1 MVKKNTK
8 NSRNSINSINSRNSR
23 NSKNSKI
30 NATSNATTR
39 RYNAKNNRTKKNKS
53 ATTTINTN
61 TNKAKPTPTLKP
73 TGSLI
78 KFQKEIAIRFLE
90 MVLMVKL
97 YHWKTRQYSS
107 HIATDEFYE
116 RLNDHM
122 DKFMEILLG
131 KTQVRMDL
139 LNVKSISLI
148 DLKDIDQF
156 KGKLNDFKK
165 YLVNLEENPG
175 IKSMSNTD
183 LLNIR
188 DEILGHIN
196 QLLYLLSLK

>member
-1 MVKKNTK
+1 MVKKNIKNSK
-8 NSRNSINSINSRNSR
+8 NSRNS
-23 NSKNSKI
+23 KI
-30 NATSNATTR
+30 NAKSNATNR
-39 RYNAKNNRTKKNKS
+39 RNTAKNNRTKKNKS
-53 ATTTINTN
+53 ATTTINTKTNN
-61 TNKAKPTPTLKP
+61 TKPTTLKP
-73 TGSLI
+73 TGNLI

-90 MVLMVKL
+90 MLLMVKL

-116 RLNDHM
+116 RLNHHM

>member
-1 MVKKNTK
+1 M
-8 NSRNSINSINSRNSR
+8 
-23 NSKNSKI
+23 
-30 NATSNATTR
+30 
-39 RYNAKNNRTKKNKS
+39 
-53 ATTTINTN
+53 
-61 TNKAKPTPTLKP
+61 L
-73 TGSLI
+73 
-78 KFQKEIAIRFLE
+78 
-90 MVLMVKL
+90 LMVKL

>member
-1 MVKKNTK
+1 MVKKNIK
-8 NSRNSINSINSRNSR
+8 NSKNSRNSR
-23 NSKNSKI
+23 NSKI
-30 NATSNATTR
+30 NAISNATNR
-39 RYNAKNNRTKKNKS
+39 RNTAKNNRTKKNKS
-53 ATTTINTN
+53 VTTTINTN
-61 TNKAKPTPTLKP
+61 TNNTKPTTLKP

-90 MVLMVKL
+90 MLLMVKL

-116 RLNDHM
+116 RLNHHM

>member
-1 MVKKNTK
+1 MVKKNIKNSK
-8 NSRNSINSINSRNSR
+8 NSRNS
-23 NSKNSKI
+23 KI
-30 NATSNATTR
+30 NAKSNATNR
-39 RYNAKNNRTKKNKS
+39 RNTAKNNRTKKNKS
-53 ATTTINTN
+53 VTTTINTN
-61 TNKAKPTPTLKP
+61 TNNTKPTTLKP

-90 MVLMVKL
+90 MLLMVKL

-116 RLNDHM
+116 RLNHHM

>member
-8 NSRNSINSINSRNSR
+8 NSK

-30 NATSNATTR
+30 NATNNATTR
-39 RYNAKNNRTKKNKS
+39 RNTAKNNRTKKNNSIANNK
-53 ATTTINTN
+53 IN
-61 TNKAKPTPTLKP
+61 AKPTTLKP

-78 KFQKEIAIRFLE
+78 KFQKEISIRFLE
-90 MVLMVKL
+90 MLLMVKL

>member
-8 NSRNSINSINSRNSR
+8 NAKNIKNTKNKATNNTTNRRN
-23 NSKNSKI
+23 
-30 NATSNATTR
+30 
-39 RYNAKNNRTKKNKS
+39 NAKNNRTKKNNSIAKS
-53 ATTTINTN
+53 KI
-61 TNKAKPTPTLKP
+61 TLKP
-73 TGSLI
+73 TGSLV

-90 MVLMVKL
+90 MVLMGKL

-148 DLKDIDQF
+148 DLKDVDQF
-156 KGKLNDFKK
+156 KGKLDDFKK

-175 IKSMSNTD
+175 IKSMTNTD

>member
-8 NSRNSINSINSRNSR
+8 NSKNSRNSR
-23 NSKNSKI
+23 NSRNSKI

-39 RYNAKNNRTKKNKS
+39 RYNAKNNRTKKNKP
-53 ATTTINTN
+53 ATTNTN
-61 TNKAKPTPTLKP
+61 TNKANPTTLKP

>member
-8 NSRNSINSINSRNSR
+8 NSRNSRNSR
-23 NSKNSKI
+23 NSKNAK
-30 NATSNATTR
+30 NNTTAR
-39 RYNAKNNRTKKNKS
+39 RNNAKNNRTKKNKS
-53 ATTTINTN
+53 TTTNSNTN
-61 TNKAKPTPTLKP
+61 ISKIKPTSTLKP
-73 TGSLI
+73 TGSLV

-107 HIATDEFYE
+107 HKATDEFYE

-148 DLKDIDQF
+148 DLKDVEQF

-175 IKSMSNTD
+175 IKSMTNTD

>member
-8 NSRNSINSINSRNSR
+8 NSRNSRNSR

-30 NATSNATTR
+30 IATNNATIRRNNA
-39 RYNAKNNRTKKNKS
+39 NNNRTKKNNSTANNK
-53 ATTTINTN
+53 IN
-61 TNKAKPTPTLKP
+61 AKPTLKQ
-73 TGSLI
+73 TGSLV

-90 MVLMVKL
+90 MLLMVKL

-148 DLKDIDQF
+148 DMKDIDQF

>member
-8 NSRNSINSINSRNSR
+8 NSRNSRNSR
-23 NSKNSKI
+23 NSKNAK
-30 NATSNATTR
+30 NNTTAR
-39 RYNAKNNRTKKNKS
+39 RNNAKNNRTKKNKS
-53 ATTTINTN
+53 TTTNSNTN
-61 TNKAKPTPTLKP
+61 TNTTKPTPTLKP
-73 TGSLI
+73 TGSLV

-107 HIATDEFYE
+107 HKATDEFYE

-148 DLKDIDQF
+148 DLKDVEQF

-175 IKSMSNTD
+175 IKSMTNTD

>member
-8 NSRNSINSINSRNSR
+8 NSKNSR
-23 NSKNSKI
+23 NSKI
-30 NATSNATTR
+30 NATSNATNR
-39 RYNAKNNRTKKNKS
+39 RNTAKNNRTKKNKP
-53 ATTTINTN
+53 ATTNTN
-61 TNKAKPTPTLKP
+61 TNTKTNKAKPTPTLKP

>member
-1 MVKKNTK
+1 
-8 NSRNSINSINSRNSR
+8 
-23 NSKNSKI
+23 
-30 NATSNATTR
+30 
-39 RYNAKNNRTKKNKS
+39 
-53 ATTTINTN
+53 
-61 TNKAKPTPTLKP
+61 
-73 TGSLI
+73 
-78 KFQKEIAIRFLE
+78 